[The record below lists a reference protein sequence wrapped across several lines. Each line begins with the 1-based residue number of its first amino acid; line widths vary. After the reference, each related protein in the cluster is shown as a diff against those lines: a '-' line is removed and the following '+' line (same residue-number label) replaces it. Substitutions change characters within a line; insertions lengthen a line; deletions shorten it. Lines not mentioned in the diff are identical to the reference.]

1 MAEKKLK
8 ASLVIGGLIDS
19 SFKTVLTDTKRGF
32 SQLGSAI
39 KEVSKYQRDMR
50 TEMDRMREAGES
62 IKALQTRYDG
72 LTGAIKR
79 AELAQT
85 NLRRAEATRNRLNGA
100 TDQSRFMAGRA
111 GASAVAGGLLLRNLL
126 SESSA
131 YQTENARLQ
140 VMGVP
145 DEAKKQ
151 ALAAGRSLKTFG
163 TTIRENVEAYN
174 DGLAVFG
181 NMHEAAIAAPLMAKM
196 KFANG
201 ALFGTSNEESER
213 QLKDMLRVIDLRGGA
228 SNGAEFQRQAGF
240 IQQALIA
247 SKGMVNGSE
256 FFKLVSHGGT
266 AVKGM
271 SNEALY
277 YKMLPLIQEMKG
289 DQLGTALQTSYNSLI
304 QGHTSK
310 RAAINL
316 MNDGLIGDPS
326 KVRFDKTGQAAQFNP
341 GALKGSDIF
350 SRDPAEWVKSVMLPA
365 FVAKGIIS
373 RETYGHALSGTL
385 NDTEKQL
392 LNTEI
397 GKLGNTN
404 TGKLLST
411 IATSLA
417 QISRDSL
424 NASRSQGID
433 GSVQAAQ
440 GTARGQEIGLHAQ
453 LTNLR
458 LNLGIT
464 LLPTYVSLLQKANGV
479 LDRFNGFVQAHPRLT
494 RAATVG
500 ILATT
505 GALAAAVPVLFVAGT
520 ALSAYGNLTAIAA
533 RRTAILEAAQVKN
546 TAATIMGA
554 EAEKAAGAVT
564 LTRITAWMSPGKVL
578 KGMFLG
584 LLSPIKTFGLVS
596 ISALRAVGLAF
607 SFILSPIGLVVGA
620 LAVGGF
626 LVWKYWRPISA
637 FFRGFGQGFAEAFRP
652 ARHLFTQ
659 LVAWIKPVV
668 TLFENLLTPV
678 QDTGSGFR
686 GATEAGLR
694 FGRTVGGIIQWVI
707 DKIGALVSGIG
718 TVGGALIHPVA
729 SIERL
734 FGRGQQP
741 AYTDLPNFRQPSGG
755 VQGGDVTHNHTYNIT
770 QQPGE
775 SSADLAQRINRLAQQ
790 NSRPAPA
797 LADGPDGVMR

>member
-8 ASLVIGGLIDS
+8 ASLIIGGLIDS
-19 SFKTVLTDTKRGF
+19 SFKTVLTDTKSGF
-32 SQLGSAI
+32 SQLGSTI
-39 KEVSKYQRDMR
+39 KQVSRYQRDMR
-50 TEMDRMREAGES
+50 VEMDRMREAGES
-62 IKALQTRYDG
+62 ITGMKARYDG

-79 AELAQT
+79 AEQAQT
-85 NLRRAEATRNRLNGA
+85 ALRRAEATRNRLNGA
-100 TDQSRFMAGRA
+100 AEQSRFMAGRA
-111 GASAVAGGLLLRNLL
+111 GAGALAGGLVLRNLL
-126 SESSA
+126 GESSA
-131 YQTENARLQ
+131 FQTENARLQ

-151 ALAAGRSLKTFG
+151 ALAAGQSLKTFG

-181 NMHEAAIAAPLMAKM
+181 NMHEAAVAAPLMAKM

-228 SNGAEFQRQAGF
+228 SNAAEFQRQAGF
-240 IQQALIA
+240 IQQAMIA

-271 SNEALY
+271 SNESIY
-277 YKMLPLIQEMKG
+277 YKLLPLIQEMKG

-326 KVRFDKTGQAAQFNP
+326 KVRFDKSGQAAQFNP
-341 GALKGSDIF
+341 GALKGSDVF
-350 SRDPAEWVKSVMLPA
+350 SRDPTEWVKSVLLPA

-373 RETYGHALSGTL
+373 RDTYGHALAGTL

-411 IATSLA
+411 IATSLS

-424 NASRSQGID
+424 NASRSQGVE
-433 GSVQAAQ
+433 GSVRAAQ

-458 LNLGIT
+458 LNLGVT
-464 LLPTYVSLLQKANGV
+464 LLPTYVSLLQKANVV
-479 LDRFNGFVQAHPRLT
+479 LDKFNGFVRAHPRLT

-505 GALAAAVPVLFVAGT
+505 GALAAAVPVLLVAGT

-533 RRTAILEAAQVKN
+533 RRTALLEAAQVKA
-546 TAATIMGA
+546 TAATIMET
-554 EAEKAAGAVT
+554 EAQAGAN
-564 LTRITAWMSPGKVL
+564 LASAGRAQAI
-578 KGMFLG
+578 LG
-584 LLSPIKTFGLVS
+584 LLNPFRLFRTVGVGAI
-596 ISALRAVGLAF
+596 RAVGGALAF
-607 SFILSPIGLVVGA
+607 LMSPVGLVVGA
-620 LAVGGF
+620 LVVGGF
-626 LVWKYWRPISA
+626 LVWKYWRPIAA
-637 FFRGFGQGFAEAFRP
+637 FLTGFGQGLSEAFRP
-652 ARHLFTQ
+652 ARPLFTQ

-668 TLFENLLTPV
+668 TWFENLLTPV
-678 QDTGSGFR
+678 QDTGAGFR
-686 GATEAGLR
+686 GATEAGVR
-694 FGRTVGGIIQWVI
+694 FGRTVGGIIQWVV
-707 DKIGALVSGIG
+707 DKIGALISGIG
-718 TVGGALIHPVA
+718 TVGNVLAHPVTA
-729 SIERL
+729 LEHF
-734 FGRGQQP
+734 FGGGGQQP
-741 AYTDLPNFRQPSGG
+741 AYTDLPNFRAQGAS

-770 QQPGE
+770 QQPGQ
-775 SSADLAQRINRLAQQ
+775 SAMELAQHVNRLSQQ
-790 NSRPAPA
+790 NSRGAPA
-797 LADGPDGVMR
+797 LADGPDGVIR